1 MIRST
6 EEFVRL
12 RTSSDPLEYHRA
24 AHDEAPEAVWLEIV
38 HGHPEMKEWVAHNKT
53 VPPPIFRL
61 LSQDLDPKVRM
72 AVATVRRAGDDILRL
87 LAADPNSSV
96 RRAVAFNAKAPRD
109 VVEKLARD
117 GCGHVA
123 EGAAARLRRTASK

>member
-1 MIRST
+1 MIRSA

-12 RTSSDPLEYHRA
+12 RTSSDPLDYRRA
-24 AHDEAPEAVWLEIV
+24 AHDEAPDAVWLEVV
-38 HGHPEMKEWVAHNKT
+38 HDHPEMKEWVAHNKT
-53 VPPPIFRL
+53 APPSILRIL
-61 LSQDLDPKVRM
+61 AEDHDPRVRM
-72 AVATVRRAGDDILRL
+72 VVAGVRRVGDVILRL

-109 VVEKLARD
+109 VVEKLAKD

-123 EGAAARLRRTASK
+123 EGAGARLRRAAFK